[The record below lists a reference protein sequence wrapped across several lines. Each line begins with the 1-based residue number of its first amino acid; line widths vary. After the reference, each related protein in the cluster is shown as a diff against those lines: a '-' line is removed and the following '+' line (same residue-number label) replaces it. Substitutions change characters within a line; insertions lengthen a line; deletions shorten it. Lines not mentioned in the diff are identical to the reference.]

1 MVEREDYYEVA
12 ERISDYCLETFG
24 DNTLSIILYGS
35 VATKDFISNPT
46 WTDIDFIVVL
56 KAINEEQRERDEK
69 KLDDISLKIGH
80 QFPWFK
86 GSSGYA
92 LIGPSLETAES
103 LRRKQ
108 TDFGY
113 PAIWLNGVLNA
124 YNVLY
129 GDDVLKLFCQVPIDK
144 IDALYTFMT
153 TRRHQLM
160 WQTVWKKDKKNGIT
174 INEAIPIIKDAIFAA
189 KNFLHY
195 HGINLYRK
203 PEIIKTFL
211 KEFPK
216 HDPKNLLNSILKA
229 QEEGL
234 DPKRKTDSKTLVILA
249 QKSDRFVSKL
259 ATDLNL
265 PRVATSP
272 NLYLY
277 LDKLINQATRYLY
290 KSVIEYVI
298 LMNEGNLSEAAQY
311 DQLMKWL
318 EKKNDQLQ

>member
-1 MVEREDYYEVA
+1 MMEREDYYEVA
-12 ERISDYCLETFG
+12 ERISDYCLEIFG
-24 DNTLSIILYGS
+24 DNIQSVILYGS
-35 VATKDFISNPT
+35 VATKDFIPNPT

-56 KAINEEQRERDEK
+56 KAIIEEQIEREEK

-80 QFPWFK
+80 RFHWLRS
-86 GSSGYA
+86 SSGYA
-92 LIGPSLETAES
+92 LIGPSLETEES
-103 LRRKQ
+103 LWRKQ

-113 PAIWLNGVLNA
+113 PVIWLNGVLNA

-129 GDDVLKLFCQVPIDK
+129 GEDILKLFHQVPIDK

-160 WQTVWKKDKKNGIT
+160 WQTVWKKEKENGIT
-174 INEAIPIIKDAIFAA
+174 INEAIPIIKDAIFAT

-216 HDPKNLLNSILKA
+216 HDLKNLLNNILKA
-229 QEEGL
+229 QEKDL
-234 DPKRKTDSKTLVILA
+234 DPKRKTDSEMLVFLA
-249 QKSDRFVSKL
+249 QESDRFVSKL

-265 PRVATSP
+265 PHAATSP
-272 NLYLY
+272 KLYLY
-277 LDKLINQATRYLY
+277 LDKYMNQATRYLY
-290 KSVIEYVI
+290 KSVIEHVI
-298 LMNEGNLSEAAQY
+298 LMNEGNLAEAAQY

-318 EKKNDQLQ
+318 EEKNKQLL